1 MAEKKARKLTGKELV
16 WYVIAGVLA
25 LLGLIFIVFAI
36 IGDFLPVLAEDNWV
50 TQSEAVW
57 LTSWT
62 PMGYRYW
69 GLTLIGV
76 AAVVAAIALNFF
88 AREGDKDEERAIR
101 RAQRLGLMEEEVIEA
116 ETEEAK

>member
-1 MAEKKARKLTGKELV
+1 MAEKKARKLTGIELA
-16 WYVIAGVLA
+16 WYIFAGLVA
-25 LLGLIFIVFAI
+25 LLGIIFIVFAI
-36 IGDFLPVLAEDNWV
+36 IGDFIPALAEDNWV
-50 TQSEAVW
+50 LQSEKVW

-76 AAVVAAIALNFF
+76 AAVVAAIALNYF

-101 RAQRLGLMEEEVIEA
+101 RAQRLGLTEEEVVEVEA
-116 ETEEAK
+116 EGK